1 MTDDKLIEPEPE
13 LSIEEEADQALQSV
27 DSAEHHNVDAP
38 PMWDSWPSSCHEEAC
53 QRSGEQW
60 EHTLTRLQASPL
72 SLSPGVANSRVD
84 FGCCRSETET
94 ST

>member
-1 MTDDKLIEPEPE
+1 MTDDKLVESEPE

-27 DSAEHHNVDAP
+27 DSAKQHNVDAA

-53 QRSGEQW
+53 LRSGDQW

-72 SLSPGVANSRVD
+72 SLSPRRKFSLRL
-84 FGCCRSETET
+84 RLLSL
-94 ST
+94 